1 MAATPD
7 ESPARA
13 GAGPAQDA
21 PRGPGAGEREDDP
34 AHTATRLFIDHR
46 ELLFSVVYNMLGSVA
61 DTEDV
66 LQETWLSWSG
76 KNRRAPLAEIG
87 NPRAY
92 LVRIAVN
99 HALARQS
106 AIASRRETYVGPWL
120 PEPLVTDDTAGLA
133 PDTADHAVRTDSVSM
148 AMLVVLEALT
158 PLERAVFVLHE
169 VFGYPH
175 TETAVM
181 LDRTAASVRQLA
193 HRARAHVHARRP
205 RYRAHPRVR
214 REATERFVAAALG
227 GDIHALMGI
236 LAPDVTVWIDG
247 GGARQAAGPRPV
259 HGREKAARLLSDY
272 ATRRAEEPDIRY
284 RRVNGDDAAVLFT
297 GDSPYAVMVM
307 DLTLE
312 GDQVSGVYIVTNPA
326 KLTHVRPD
334 DEGNAPEED
343 PAPGRP
349 EPIARPRQDGENRTS

>member
-1 MAATPD
+1 MAEEQDRLIGSVPED
-7 ESPARA
+7 SPVPG
-13 GAGPAQDA
+13 GAEA
-21 PRGPGAGEREDDP
+21 
-34 AHTATRLFIDHR
+34 AHTVTRLFLDHR

-106 AIASRRETYVGPWL
+106 AVAARRETYVGPWL
-120 PEPLVTDDTAGLA
+120 PEPLVTDAATGLA
-133 PDTADHAVRTDSVSM
+133 PDTADDTVRTDSVSM
-148 AMLVVLEALT
+148 AMLVVLETLT

-169 VFGYPH
+169 VFGYRH
-175 TETAVM
+175 TEIAGM
-181 LDRTAASVRQLA
+181 LGRSPASVRQLA

-205 RYRAHPRVR
+205 RYRTHPRVR

-227 GDIHALMGI
+227 GDLHALMEI

-247 GGARQAAGPRPV
+247 GGARQGAGLRPV
-259 HGREKAARLLSDY
+259 HGREKAARMLAGY
-272 ATRRAEEPDIRY
+272 ATRRAAGLDVSY
-284 RRVNGDDAAVLFT
+284 RRVNGDDAAVLFE

-307 DLTLE
+307 DLTPDGE
-312 GDQVSGVYIVTNPA
+312 RVSGVYVVTNPD
-326 KLTHVRPD
+326 KLTRVRQEGDSASGPD
-334 DEGNAPEED
+334 
-343 PAPGRP
+343 
-349 EPIARPRQDGENRTS
+349 Q

>member
-1 MAATPD
+1 MAAKPD
-7 ESPARA
+7 DSPVTHE
-13 GAGPAQDA
+13 AGPARDA
-21 PRGPGAGEREDDP
+21 PRGQGTGQRQDEP
-34 AHTATRLFIDHR
+34 AHGATQLFVDHR

-76 KNRRAPLAEIG
+76 KIRRTSLAEID

-99 HALARQS
+99 HALGRQT
-106 AIASRRETYVGPWL
+106 AIAFRRETYVGPWL
-120 PEPLVTDDTAGLA
+120 PEPLVTDATAGLA
-133 PDTADHAVRTDSVSM
+133 PDTADHAVRTDSVSI
-148 AMLVVLEALT
+148 AMLVVLETLT

-175 TETAVM
+175 TEIAGM
-181 LDRTAASVRQLA
+181 LDRQPAAVRQLA
-193 HRARAHVHARRP
+193 RRARSHVHARRP
-205 RYRAHPRVR
+205 RYHAHPRVR

-227 GDIHALMGI
+227 GDIHALMEI

-247 GGARQAAGPRPV
+247 GGARQAAGLRPV
-259 HGREKAARLLSDY
+259 HGREKAARMLAGY
-272 ATRRAEEPDIRY
+272 ATRRTEDLDIRY

-297 GDSPYAVMVM
+297 DDSPYAVMVM
-307 DLTLE
+307 DLTPD

-326 KLTHVRPD
+326 KLTHVGPD
-334 DEGNAPEED
+334 KLNAPDEVT
-343 PAPGRP
+343 APGRP
-349 EPIARPRQDGENRTS
+349 ELCQPPAPGERA

>member
-1 MAATPD
+1 MAAIPD
-7 ESPARA
+7 DNPATG

-21 PRGPGAGEREDDP
+21 PRGPSTGNRQDGL
-34 AHTATRLFIDHR
+34 AHEATRLFVDHR

-99 HALARQS
+99 HALARQT
-106 AIASRRETYVGPWL
+106 AIVSRRETYVGPWL
-120 PEPLVTDDTAGLA
+120 PEPLVTDATTGLA
-133 PDTADHAVRTDSVSM
+133 PDAADHAVRTDSVSM
-148 AMLVVLEALT
+148 AMLVVLETLT

-175 TETAVM
+175 TEIADMLERSAV
-181 LDRTAASVRQLA
+181 AVRQLA
-193 HRARAHVHARRP
+193 RRARSHVHARRP

-214 REATERFVAAALG
+214 REATERFVEAALG
-227 GDIHALMGI
+227 GDIQALMEI

-247 GGARQAAGPRPV
+247 GGARQAAGLRPV
-259 HGREKAARLLSDY
+259 HGRDKAARMLAGY
-272 ATRRAEEPDIRY
+272 ATRSTEDLDIRY

-307 DLTLE
+307 DLTPD
-312 GDQVSGVYIVTNPA
+312 GDQVSGVYVVTNPA
-326 KLTHVRPD
+326 KLTHVQPD
-334 DEGNAPEED
+334 NERNAPGKD
-343 PAPGRP
+343 TAPGRP
-349 EPIARPRQDGENRTS
+349 ELSQPPASGEGA

>member
-1 MAATPD
+1 MST
-7 ESPARA
+7 SPGTGDR
-13 GAGPAQDA
+13 QDS
-21 PRGPGAGEREDDP
+21 P
-34 AHTATRLFIDHR
+34 AHTATRLFTDHR

-99 HALARQS
+99 HALARQT

-120 PEPLVTDDTAGLA
+120 PEPLVAGADAAAGLA
-133 PDTADHAVRTDSVSM
+133 PDAADRTVRNDSVSL
-148 AMLVVLEALT
+148 AMLVVLETLT

-175 TETAVM
+175 TEIAAM
-181 LDRTAASVRQLA
+181 LDRSPAAVRQVA

-205 RYRAHPRVR
+205 RYRARPRVR
-214 REATERFVAAALG
+214 REATERFVEAALG
-227 GDIHALMGI
+227 GDLQALLEI

-247 GGARQAAGPRPV
+247 GGARQGAGLRPV
-259 HGREKAARLLSDY
+259 HGREKAARMLAGY
-272 ATRRAEEPDIRY
+272 ASRRAGDLDVHY
-284 RRVNGDDAAVLFT
+284 RSVNGDDAAVLFS

-307 DLTLE
+307 DLTPD
-312 GDQVSGVYIVTNPA
+312 GDRVCGVYVVTNPA

-334 DEGNAPEED
+334 DED
-343 PAPGRP
+343 P
-349 EPIARPRQDGENRTS
+349 GEASDQ

>member
-1 MAATPD
+1 MST
-7 ESPARA
+7 SPGTGDR
-13 GAGPAQDA
+13 QDS
-21 PRGPGAGEREDDP
+21 P
-34 AHTATRLFIDHR
+34 AHTATRLFTDHR

-76 KNRRAPLAEIG
+76 KNSRSPLAEIG

-99 HALARQS
+99 HALARQT

-120 PEPLVTDDTAGLA
+120 PEPLITDAPDAATGLA
-133 PDTADHAVRTDSVSM
+133 PDTADRTVRNDSVSL
-148 AMLVVLEALT
+148 AMLVVLETLT

-175 TETAVM
+175 TEIADM
-181 LDRTAASVRQLA
+181 LDRSPAAVRQVA

-205 RYRAHPRVR
+205 RYRARPRVR

-227 GDIHALMGI
+227 GDLQALLEI

-247 GGARQAAGPRPV
+247 GGARQGAGLRPV
-259 HGREKAARLLSDY
+259 QGREKAARMLAGY
-272 ATRRAEEPDIRY
+272 ASRRAGDLDVHY
-284 RRVNGDDAAVLFT
+284 RSVNGDDAAVLFS

-307 DLTLE
+307 DLTPD
-312 GDQVSGVYIVTNPA
+312 GDQVSGVYVVTNPA

-334 DEGNAPEED
+334 DEDPGQAPD
-343 PAPGRP
+343 
-349 EPIARPRQDGENRTS
+349 Q